1 MEKQLEEL
9 KAKMEHSSA
18 AVAQFERELNVINP
32 EAKTS
37 ILSARLLQLNTEYT
51 NAQTDR
57 VRKEAAFSSV
67 QSGSLE
73 AAQVS
78 TQGENL
84 KTLSQKLDDARQK
97 FADVQT
103 HYGANHPEYR
113 KAAVQVEEIERQLR
127 DARQNAAQR
136 VEVEYHE
143 AVSRE
148 AMLQKAVSET
158 KAEFDRVNAN
168 GFQYQALRREADADK
183 TLYEE
188 LVRKIKEAGI
198 NASFQNSSIRIADP
212 ARPGDRPVF
221 PNVKLNA
228 LAAFLLSALLG
239 IGAAIMGDVL
249 DKSIRDPEQIASL
262 FKTEVMG
269 SLPQVKSW
277 RHRLSQALTNQAGTT
292 ALIRP
297 DGSEPIDRKLGVT
310 GFEEAV
316 RTLRNSIL
324 LGTFD
329 RRLRSLMVT
338 SAAPAEGKTT
348 AAVHLA
354 IAHAQQKHKTL
365 LIDCDLRR
373 PGVHG
378 KLGIKSESGLAHVLQ
393 NGMQWRG
400 KLVKL
405 PELPDLDIL
414 LAGSSNRRAADL
426 IGTNLPRL
434 LEEAIPDYDLI
445 IIDSPPILGFPE
457 PLQMAAAV
465 DGVVLVALAGQT
477 NRNAVGSAL
486 TTLQRVRANVVGLVL
501 NEVTKDM
508 SDSYHYYYGYYGK
521 YQRYYTAGT
530 ETD

>member
-1 MEKQLEEL
+1 
-9 KAKMEHSSA
+9 
-18 AVAQFERELNVINP
+18 
-32 EAKTS
+32 
-37 ILSARLLQLNTEYT
+37 
-51 NAQTDR
+51 
-57 VRKEAAFSSV
+57 
-67 QSGSLE
+67 
-73 AAQVS
+73 
-78 TQGENL
+78 
-84 KTLSQKLDDARQK
+84 
-97 FADVQT
+97 
-103 HYGANHPEYR
+103 
-113 KAAVQVEEIERQLR
+113 
-127 DARQNAAQR
+127 
-136 VEVEYHE
+136 
-143 AVSRE
+143 
-148 AMLQKAVSET
+148 
-158 KAEFDRVNAN
+158 
-168 GFQYQALRREADADK
+168 
-183 TLYEE
+183 
-188 LVRKIKEAGI
+188 
-198 NASFQNSSIRIADP
+198 
-212 ARPGDRPVF
+212 
-221 PNVKLNA
+221 
-228 LAAFLLSALLG
+228 
-239 IGAAIMGDVL
+239 
-249 DKSIRDPEQIASL
+249 
-262 FKTEVMG
+262 
-269 SLPQVKSW
+269 
-277 RHRLSQALTNQAGTT
+277 
-292 ALIRP
+292 
-297 DGSEPIDRKLGVT
+297 
-310 GFEEAV
+310 
-316 RTLRNSIL
+316 
-324 LGTFD
+324 
-329 RRLRSLMVT
+329 MVT